1 LNASQTEAVARFGH
15 RFGMA
20 FQMCDDL
27 LDLGAVADLDKPART
42 DLSNGLVNL
51 PALLL
56 RELVGKELSEFAQ
69 LSTPELLTALREA
82 GVLGKARR
90 ILHAELDSAKAELS
104 VLPDLPARFHL
115 ASLLEDLRERAIE
128 AMGG

>member
-1 LNASQTEAVARFGH
+1 
-15 RFGMA
+15 
-20 FQMCDDL
+20 MCDDL

-56 RELVGKELSEFAQ
+56 RELTGKEMAEYAT
-69 LSTPELLTALREA
+69 LSTHELLEALREA
-82 GVLGKARR
+82 GVLDMARG
-90 ILHAELDSAKAELS
+90 ILHAELDEALGELS
-104 VLPDLPARFHL
+104 HLPDHPARVHL
-115 ASLLEDLRERAIE
+115 ANLLEDLRERAVE